1 MIDEKSPIDLC
12 GFDLASLYS
21 RFGAELREL
30 SRALR
35 RKMSDFHRDLSPI
48 AFGDIEGEILY
59 LLIRELRPTTVF
71 EISPNAGWST
81 NYILAALTKNAH
93 GTLHTFELMESMNG
107 QPMEKLIR
115 ANQLESLD
123 QARLKVYIGDALK
136 TTETVPGPIDF
147 LLLDSCHDEWFAKW
161 YVEKL
166 LPRCKGIVM
175 VQDIAFIDHL
185 ERSTEASFFWKW
197 MEERG
202 LQPALLG
209 VAERALLRN
218 PVRADLPDRRAM
230 RSNAVLFRWPDYAR
244 GGVPSLAKPLDEL
257 IMRISATIKT
267 GRKSEALADLDA
279 LFHRLSQET
288 DRGGRHRELI
298 RMGRLYSAAGD
309 RSGADRCFGEAL
321 AIAVREFRVQR
332 KKSLPDVLLELLVA
346 GSFRWSAAAGLLVVV
361 HPNAW
366 VPAIKRLT
374 ELPRRVGA
382 AVIKGR

>member
-1 MIDEKSPIDLC
+1 
-12 GFDLASLYS
+12 
-21 RFGAELREL
+21 
-30 SRALR
+30 
-35 RKMSDFHRDLSPI
+35 MSDFHRDLSPI
-48 AFGDIEGEILY
+48 AFGDIEGEVLY
-59 LLIRELRPTTVF
+59 LLIREAKPATVF

-93 GTLHTFELMESMNG
+93 GALHTFELMESMNG
-107 QPMEKLIR
+107 HPMEKLIR
-115 ANQLESLD
+115 GNQLDTND
-123 QARLKVYIGDALK
+123 QSRLKIYIGDALK

-166 LPRCKGIVM
+166 LPRCKGLVM
-175 VQDIAFIDHL
+175 VQDIAFVDHL

-197 MEERG
+197 MDERG
-202 LQPALLG
+202 LAPALVG

-218 PVRADLPDRRAM
+218 PVRSELPDRRAM

-244 GGVPSLAKPLDEL
+244 GGVPPLATPLDESL
-257 IMRISATIKT
+257 KKISATIKA
-267 GRKSEALADLDA
+267 GRKPEALADLDA

-288 DRGGRHRELI
+288 DRGGRYRELI

-309 RSGADRCFGEAL
+309 CSGADRCFGEAL

-346 GSFRWSAAAGLLVVV
+346 GSFRWSAAAGALVAI

-366 VPAIKRLT
+366 VPAVKRLT
-374 ELPRRVGA
+374 ELPRRA
-382 AVIKGR
+382 ASAVIKGR